1 MKKTYQLVA
10 IVACALAI
18 CSCEKQ
24 GPSVISSFEVTP
36 LENSAVA
43 SMLRVNNELTR
54 KSILAPNLSDMV
66 PGTLEVNGHDYAI
79 RNYGGVVDMV
89 FTQYY
94 TRYND

>member
-24 GPSVISSFEVTP
+24 GPSVISSSEVTP

-43 SMLRVNNELTR
+43 SRAEFSSL
-54 KSILAPNLSDMV
+54 
-66 PGTLEVNGHDYAI
+66 LE
-79 RNYGGVVDMV
+79 MV

-94 TRYND
+94 TRYYGGKNEMRIYYYDVDSFK

>member
-24 GPSVISSFEVTP
+24 GPSVISSSEVTP

-43 SMLRVNNELTR
+43 SRAEFSSL
-54 KSILAPNLSDMV
+54 
-66 PGTLEVNGHDYAI
+66 LE
-79 RNYGGVVDMV
+79 MV

>member
-24 GPSVISSFEVTP
+24 GPSVISSTEVTP
-36 LENSAVA
+36 LENS
-43 SMLRVNNELTR
+43 
-54 KSILAPNLSDMV
+54 DMGS
-66 PGTLEVNGHDYAI
+66 GTLEVNGHDYAI